1 MEILEE
7 LSTRIAGEISLSEK
21 PSKTI
26 KKWRELFGVSQSEL
40 AKHLKTT
47 PSVICDYESGRRRS
61 PGTRIVRKFVEAMIR
76 ADAEKG
82 HPFVKAYERSHTP
95 IAHSEVIIDM
105 REFTLPITVREL
117 SQALNAEFAAG
128 EDRQKD
134 LVYGYTVIDSIKA
147 ILEFS
152 SEDFLKLYG
161 ATTQRALIFTKV
173 SYGRSPLIAIRVS
186 NIKPKVV
193 VMHGVNEIDPL
204 GLKIARIEMI
214 PVLLTKMPV
223 EELLKELRRHAS

>member
-1 MEILEE
+1 M
-7 LSTRIAGEISLSEK
+7 
-21 PSKTI
+21 
-26 KKWRELFGVSQSEL
+26 
-40 AKHLKTT
+40 
-47 PSVICDYESGRRRS
+47 
-61 PGTRIVRKFVEAMIR
+61 RKFVEAMIR

-214 PVLLTKMPV
+214 PVLLTKMLV